1 MGGTT
6 KGTVAYVKEDRI
18 GVALEILPVEK
29 ERENCD
35 FS

>member
-6 KGTVAYVKEDRI
+6 KGIAARI
-18 GVALEILPVEK
+18 GVALEILPAEK

-35 FS
+35 FSLKT